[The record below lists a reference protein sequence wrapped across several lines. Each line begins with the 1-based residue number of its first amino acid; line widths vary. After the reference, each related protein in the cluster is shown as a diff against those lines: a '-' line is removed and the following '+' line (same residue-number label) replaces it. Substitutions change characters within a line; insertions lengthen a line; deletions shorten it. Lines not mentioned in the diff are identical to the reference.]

1 MGETLALSL
10 LVGSLGLQSAIA
22 GGWLY
27 WQQQATEKQEREEE
41 ENLTRYDYGE
51 VPVNH
56 EDQKVENAGGEGAK
70 SAAAAGSRGGTPAS
84 AGPVNGAKGQRDP
97 RLIGWEFKIV
107 RANRDLFRDSAVF
120 RQLCKEEAEAGWIL
134 LEKLD
139 DRRVRFKRPI
149 ALRDIIR
156 SDYLSFD
163 PYRTTYG
170 PSGNSWAWL
179 GAIAA
184 LTAILLP
191 AYLGY
196 TLVSTTLKRPVAP
209 AVSPTPVLPQGAE
222 SAPASPSVQP

>member
-27 WQQQATEKQEREEE
+27 WRQQVMGRQEWEEE

-51 VPVNH
+51 VPVN
-56 EDQKVENAGGEGAK
+56 EDQKLDNLGEAGS
-70 SAAAAGSRGGTPAS
+70 SAAPARGAPVS
-84 AGPVNGAKGQRDP
+84 AGAVNSAKGQRDP
-97 RLIGWEFKIV
+97 RLVGWEFKIV
-107 RANRDLFRDSAVF
+107 RANRDLFRDSAAF

-163 PYRTTYG
+163 PYRSTYG
-170 PSGNSWAWL
+170 PSGNPWAWL

-196 TLVSTTLKRPVAP
+196 TLVSTTLKKPIAP
-209 AVSPTPVLPQGAE
+209 AASPTPVFPQGAD
-222 SAPASPSVQP
+222 PATGSSPEQP

>member
-27 WQQQATEKQEREEE
+27 WRQLVTGRQEREEE

-51 VPVNH
+51 VPVN
-56 EDQKVENAGGEGAK
+56 EDQKLENPAEAGVNSAPAK
-70 SAAAAGSRGGTPAS
+70 SAPAS
-84 AGPVNGAKGQRDP
+84 AGMVNGAKGQRDP
-97 RLIGWEFKIV
+97 RLVGWEFKIV
-107 RANRDLFRDSAVF
+107 RANRDLFRDSAAF

-163 PYRTTYG
+163 PYRSTYG
-170 PSGNSWAWL
+170 PSGSSWAWL

-209 AVSPTPVLPQGAE
+209 AVSPTPVLPQAAE
-222 SAPASPSVQP
+222 SAPASPPEQP